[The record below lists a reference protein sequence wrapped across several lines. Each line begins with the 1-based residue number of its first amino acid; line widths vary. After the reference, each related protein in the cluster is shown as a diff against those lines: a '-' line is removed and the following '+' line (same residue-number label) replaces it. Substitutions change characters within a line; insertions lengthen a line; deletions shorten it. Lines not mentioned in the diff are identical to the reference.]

1 MEDVI
6 WGGRSGKCKILLHAQ
21 LLDSDVPE
29 DDDLSHDLERYF
41 PQPLPERYGAQMRNH
56 RLRREIIATVI
67 ANQLID
73 RAGTTF
79 AFRLGEETGAPP
91 SLLARA
97 YAASREI
104 FEMRSFWGEVE
115 ALDNEVAVHAQ
126 LRMLIEGRR
135 LLERATRWLVRR
147 SPDEIDIKATIEHF
161 EPGAKLLAGS
171 LPDALQGEDREVF
184 DRRAEELQEAGV
196 PQDLVSRVAAMP
208 SMLPALDIV
217 EVAAATGR
225 DPEAV
230 MALYF
235 SMGARLELTWLR
247 DRITE
252 LPRTNRWQAL
262 ARGSLRDEL
271 YGLHRA
277 LTQEVLEAGD
287 SESRSDAALEQW
299 SKRQAPALERC
310 VTILHEIRI
319 SRNYDLTTMSVA
331 LREIRNLIRGGKG
344 QLTDTARL

>member
-1 MEDVI
+1 QEGLLEPELAVLMAQ
-6 WGGRSGKCKILLHAQ
+6 CKILLHAQ

-41 PQPLPERYGAQMRNH
+41 PQPLPERYGARMRNH

-135 LLERATRWLVRR
+135 RLDRSRPRSGDGAVLQHGRAPRADLAARPHHR
-147 SPDEIDIKATIEHF
+147 APPDQ
-161 EPGAKLLAGS
+161 PLAGAG
-171 LPDALQGEDREVF
+171 PWVAP
-184 DRRAEELQEAGV
+184 RRAVRPASGADPRGSRGRRLGV
-196 PQDLVSRVAAMP
+196 AER
-208 SMLPALDIV
+208 
-217 EVAAATGR
+217 R
-225 DPEAV
+225 
-230 MALYF
+230 
-235 SMGARLELTWLR
+235 GAR
-247 DRITE
+247 
-252 LPRTNRWQAL
+252 AVVK
-262 ARGSLRDEL
+262 A
-271 YGLHRA
+271 
-277 LTQEVLEAGD
+277 
-287 SESRSDAALEQW
+287 
-299 SKRQAPALERC
+299 
-310 VTILHEIRI
+310 
-319 SRNYDLTTMSVA
+319 
-331 LREIRNLIRGGKG
+331 
-344 QLTDTARL
+344 

>member
-1 MEDVI
+1 
-6 WGGRSGKCKILLHAQ
+6 
-21 LLDSDVPE
+21 
-29 DDDLSHDLERYF
+29 
-41 PQPLPERYGAQMRNH
+41 
-56 RLRREIIATVI
+56 
-67 ANQLID
+67 
-73 RAGTTF
+73 
-79 AFRLGEETGAPP
+79 
-91 SLLARA
+91 
-97 YAASREI
+97 
-104 FEMRSFWGEVE
+104 MRSFWGEVE

-171 LPDALQGEDREVF
+171 LPDVLQGEDREVF